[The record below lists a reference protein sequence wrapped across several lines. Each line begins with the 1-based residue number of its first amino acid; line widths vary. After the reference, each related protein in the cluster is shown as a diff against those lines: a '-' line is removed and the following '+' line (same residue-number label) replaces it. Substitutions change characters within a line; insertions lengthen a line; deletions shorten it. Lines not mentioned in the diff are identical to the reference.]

1 MCVKKVLNTQGWHVK
16 TRRSLVSLMT
26 SLLTSLHNAREQELH
41 EFRAVATKALEVRKK
56 GGQNLQFWV
65 IYLDWL
71 ISYGFG
77 IDFWCFLIWVLL
89 ILISSVLQWHIL
101 PYPSCKIPEYS
112 YDNPRWSQRESES
125 SGVFL
130 GLISDDF
137 RWIRLILN

>member
-1 MCVKKVLNTQGWHVK
+1 MCKKSFKHPRL
-16 TRRSLVSLMT
+16 TRENSQVAGEFDDLFADEFAQRSR
-26 SLLTSLHNAREQELH
+26 ARTAWIPCRGNEG
-41 EFRAVATKALEVRKK
+41 VGGPKK
-56 GGQNLQFWV
+56 RGQNLQFWV

-89 ILISSVLQWHIL
+89 ILIILQWHIL